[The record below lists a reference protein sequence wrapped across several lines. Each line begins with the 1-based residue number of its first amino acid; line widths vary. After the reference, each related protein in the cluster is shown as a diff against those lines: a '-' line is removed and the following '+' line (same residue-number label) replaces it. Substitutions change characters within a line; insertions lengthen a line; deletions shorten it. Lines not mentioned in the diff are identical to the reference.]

1 MSSLKDS
8 LLSKWCKVESPGGI
22 SPKPRH
28 GHRAVNV
35 KDMMI
40 VFGGGNEGIV
50 DELHIYKTSTN
61 QWFIPALK
69 GDIPPGCAAYGI
81 TTDGNRVFIFG
92 GMVEYGRYSNDLYE
106 LKVATWEW
114 KKIRARTSKNVEPPR
129 ARLGHSFTIVGNKIF
144 LFGGLAN
151 DSDNP
156 KQNMP
161 KYLNDLYVLELKNS
175 VYQWD
180 MPNCSGEPPTPRE
193 SHTAVT
199 FTPRNGPGPK
209 LLIYGGMSGFRLGD
223 ICILDIPSMTWS
235 KVDPSGSIPFPRSLH
250 TATVIDQK
258 MYIFGGWVP
267 VSCNTDSTLSAEK
280 LGQHHQEKEW
290 KCTNTFACLNLDT
303 MHWEFNSPE
312 ISDDINV
319 PRARA
324 GHSAVAIGSRLFIW
338 SGRDGYRK
346 AWNNQVCCRDLW
358 YLETEKPSAPVRI
371 QLVKA
376 TTSTFEIT
384 WGSVA
389 NADCY
394 IVQIQKIE
402 SPDQQTPPIGSTA
415 SMKKPMLP
423 PATNPLPASIPST
436 LSTTPVA
443 AAVTPAAVTPTAVS
457 IAGINPQ
464 APGAAAAVQLLT
476 NSTLLSNTSTASPIK
491 VYTIPKT
498 QATVSN
504 LGQNA
509 QIVTASSTTTVPTPT
524 TMSGMAALAAAAA
537 ATPRITTKTSAVST
551 ASNIRIVTPA
561 AVQLHPTTSSSPT
574 TGIKLTPS
582 ASTSTATTPQQ
593 IRFITTSSV
602 QSGTKQ
608 IFITGNAGGAIQTS
622 QLISLAKS
630 SNGTL
635 RFVGK
640 IPNTGVTGQGQQQ
653 IVKIITQNPS
663 KPVTVSVASTSS
675 SATTLTTTDS
685 ASSNLSTNTTN
696 TQQAKIINTPTNVKM
711 IVLPNSSRSGQ
722 QLVIAPQTGTSS
734 NAQTSCST
742 PMVLNK
748 SIKIPVSAIRNQTV
762 QGGAS
767 KLVISGSHLQSN
779 SIRLIQS
786 NNNRVVLVQSTQPTI
801 STTGST
807 ILTTTTATTIAQ
819 PINTVVTAT
828 KIPQSDGPEDEEPK
842 NEISTSADEDQ
853 KPSFDHDPKM
863 ADDQKPKTNRMET
876 SELTPSSIVTTTTTS
891 TMTTTAAATTI
902 TPAIAKPTI
911 VTTLGLTANKRTE
924 NATTIHRPSNV
935 AINSNDNHH
944 LQQSSK
950 LTSHKP
956 EQQQDKW
963 YDVGIFKTNSC
974 SITNFLM
981 PNDDSIKYD
990 AELDFDSKSCPQ
1002 YAKFSRVYLEPGT
1015 SYRIRVAA
1023 VNLYGRGPWSPAIA
1037 FKTCFPGFPPA
1048 PTSIKIT
1055 KSLDGAH
1062 ISWAIPPSASKD
1074 ITEYT
1079 VYLGVKTV
1087 LPPPTSGDSSSFN
1100 PSPFAFAKVYCGPQT
1115 EAMIPSR
1122 VLIDA
1127 YIDQEASK
1135 PAIIFRIAAK
1145 NEKGY
1150 GPATQVRWLQET
1162 YQSPGS
1168 SSSAG
1173 TSSALANKRS
1183 FSQNND
1189 FASNNKKSKM

>member
-1 MSSLKDS
+1 MSSIKDS
-8 LLSKWCKVESPGGI
+8 LLSKWCRVESPAGI
-22 SPKPRH
+22 APKPRH

-50 DELHIYKTSTN
+50 DELHIYKTSSN
-61 QWFIPALK
+61 QWFNPGLK

-114 KKIRARTSKNVEPPR
+114 KKIRARTAKNVEPPR

-175 VYQWD
+175 IYQWD
-180 MPNCSGEPPTPRE
+180 MPSCTGEPPTPRE
-193 SHTAVT
+193 SHTAVA

-223 ICILDIPSMTWS
+223 ICILDIPTMTWS
-235 KVDPSGSIPFPRSLH
+235 KIDPSGSIPFPRSLH
-250 TATVIDQK
+250 TATVINQK

-267 VSCNTDSTLSAEK
+267 VSCNTDSTLSSEK

-290 KCTNTFACLNLDT
+290 KCTNTLACLNLDT
-303 MHWEFNSPE
+303 MHWEFNSSE
-312 ISDDINV
+312 ISDDVNV

-324 GHSAVAIGSRLFIW
+324 GHSAVAIGSRLYIW

-394 IVQIQKIE
+394 IVQIQKME
-402 SPDQQTPPIGSTA
+402 SPDQQAGPIGSTA
-415 SMKKPMLP
+415 AMKKPMLP
-423 PATNPLPASIPST
+423 PATNPLPTPPVPST

-443 AAVTPAAVTPTAVS
+443 STASSVAIAPTAVS
-457 IAGINPQ
+457 IAGISSQ
-464 APGAAAAVQLLT
+464 VPGASAAQLLP
-476 NSTLLSNTSTASPIK
+476 NATLLSTTPTASPIK

-498 QATVSN
+498 QTTVSN
-504 LGQNA
+504 LGHNA
-509 QIVTASSTTTVPTPT
+509 QIVTASTTTVPAPT

-551 ASNIRIVTPA
+551 ASNIRILTPT
-561 AVQLHPTTSSSPT
+561 VQLHPTTSSSSPA

-608 IFITGNAGGAIQTS
+608 IFIKGNAGGAIQTS

-635 RFVGK
+635 HFVGK

-675 SATTLTTTDS
+675 SAATLTTTDPTSS
-685 ASSNLSTNTTN
+685 AGTAN

-722 QLVIAPQTGTSS
+722 QLVLAPQTSTSG
-734 NAQTSCST
+734 NTQTSGST

-807 ILTTTTATTIAQ
+807 IITTTAATTIAQ

-842 NEISTSADEDQ
+842 NENSAVTTSADEKQ
-853 KPSFDHDPKM
+853 EPPSSDHDPKM
-863 ADDQKPKTNRMET
+863 TDDQKPETDKMEISEPT
-876 SELTPSSIVTTTTTS
+876 SSSTVTTTTTS
-891 TMTTTAAATTI
+891 TITTTATTTTATPT
-902 TPAIAKPTI
+902 IAKPTI
-911 VTTLGLTANKRTE
+911 VLVANKKAE
-924 NATTIHRPSNV
+924 NATPMHRPSNA
-935 AINSNDNHH
+935 AINNNDNYSVS
-944 LQQSSK
+944 QSSK
-950 LTSHKP
+950 STSNQP
-956 EQQQDKW
+956 QQQQDKW

-974 SITNFLM
+974 SITNFLV
-981 PNDDSIKYD
+981 PNDDTVNYD
-990 AELDFDSKSCPQ
+990 AECDFDSKSCPQ

-1023 VNLYGRGPWSPAIA
+1023 VNLYGRGPWSSGIA

-1087 LPPPTSGDSSSFN
+1087 QPPPIAGDSSSFN

-1162 YQSPGS
+1162 SQSQGA
-1168 SSSAG
+1168 SSA
-1173 TSSALANKRS
+1173 SSLANKRP

-1189 FASNNKKSKM
+1189 LTP